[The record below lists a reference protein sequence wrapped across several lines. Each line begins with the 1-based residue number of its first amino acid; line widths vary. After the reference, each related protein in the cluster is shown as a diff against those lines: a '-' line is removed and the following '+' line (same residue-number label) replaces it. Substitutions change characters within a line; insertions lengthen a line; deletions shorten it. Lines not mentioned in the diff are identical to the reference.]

1 MRPMAILERNY
12 GKRVTDMYL
21 VCFHPTRDTF
31 ERIRVP
37 ALPAEIGPAHGKT
50 GTSQNFRDAWFIG
63 FAGNVVAGVWLGND
77 DGKAMRSIVGS
88 GAPTAIW
95 RDFMN
100 RALR

>member
-1 MRPMAILERNY
+1 MVSAKAANAMRDLLAAVVNVGTGRNA
-12 GKRVTDMYL
+12 
-21 VCFHPTRDTF
+21 
-31 ERIRVP
+31 
-37 ALPAEIGPAHGKT
+37 ALPAEIGPARGKT